1 MSALLSRR
9 RITFLNEQI
18 EERIR
23 TDARCGHHRVVA
35 ALHGPTSCV
44 KCGRTVRTTAISQND
59 IAQLLA
65 ELDELRATLARPN
78 TEVQP

>member
-1 MSALLSRR
+1 MSVSLSRR

-35 ALHGPTSCV
+35 ALHGPASCV

-65 ELDELRATLARPN
+65 ELDWLRAALTGQK